1 MNVEL
6 VINSD
11 QPIRTVIP
19 VKAGIQERNG
29 FSGFPLPAF
38 AGMTDDQDGNIF
50 GDYK

>member
-19 VKAGIQERNG
+19 AKAGIHERNG

-38 AGMTDDQDGNIF
+38 AGTSLHLRKQVRE
-50 GDYK
+50 